1 MGKDKT
7 ETETIEVVEGNEE
20 KLGFF
25 EATKQ
30 GIVKHRKKI
39 IAFVAIAIGALLA
52 GAALASGKDDEEEED
67 VLDYL
72 SNETRRLEDHP
83 EPTTEEA
90 ATETV
95 ETETMSE

>member
-7 ETETIEVVEGNEE
+7 KTETIEVVEGNEE

-25 EATKQ
+25 AATKQ
-30 GIVKHRKKI
+30 GIVKHHKKI

-52 GAALASGKDDEEEED
+52 GAALASGKDDKD
-67 VLDYL
+67 DDLDDL
-72 SNETRRLEDHP
+72 FDEARRLEDHP

-90 ATETV
+90 ETETV